1 MEAFESHQCPL
12 CGSREINL
20 KDSLSGQELLKLWSE
35 SGFDLAPED
44 LAPVGETAHVKL
56 WHCEPCAFE
65 FFDQGL
71 TGTDRF
77 YRRLSKSPAYYSN
90 DRPEF
95 SQTLRWIRPL
105 PIRTVLDVGC
115 GDGAFLN
122 GARGAGLQTRG
133 IELNKD
139 AREKATN
146 KGHEVLDSL
155 LQDLDGSLQYDLV
168 TAFQVLEHV
177 ADPVQFLRLM
187 AKVVRPGGYLAVG
200 VPNHGGLY
208 RLAPLDPHTWPPHH
222 VTRWTLSH
230 LEQAGSRAGLKVVR
244 KTADVLFGGMIEYFS
259 RLNHRLSQA
268 LGRPVNQNRLR
279 LLSLVALLY
288 RKSGM
293 RYWLRLRAGGS
304 IFALFE
310 KPVQWRPDS
319 VDSPRSSR

>member
-1 MEAFESHQCPL
+1 MGKSMRVLESHQCPL
-12 CGSREINL
+12 CGSREIHF
-20 KDSLSGQELLKLWSE
+20 KDSLSGEELLKLWRE
-35 SGFDLAPED
+35 SGFYLAPED

-56 WHCEPCAFE
+56 WQCKSCEFE
-65 FFDQGL
+65 FFDQEL

-77 YRRLSKSPAYYSN
+77 YRRLSISPVYYQN
-90 DRPEF
+90 HRPEF
-95 SQTLRWIRPL
+95 VRTLRWIRPL
-105 PIRTVLDVGC
+105 PVRMVLDVGC
-115 GDGAFLN
+115 GDGAFLDE
-122 GARGAGLQTRG
+122 ARAAGLQAHG

-139 AREKATN
+139 AREKATS

-168 TAFQVLEHV
+168 TAFQVLEHI
-177 ADPVQFLRLM
+177 ADPVQFLRSM
-187 AKVVRPGGYLAVG
+187 ARVVRPGGYLAVA

-230 LEQAGSRAGLKVVR
+230 LEQAGSRAGLKVMR

-259 RLNHRLSQA
+259 RLNYRLSEA
-268 LGRPVNQNRLR
+268 LGRPVSRNRLR

-293 RYWLRLRAGGS
+293 RYWLQLRAGES

-310 KPVQWRPDS
+310 KPVQ
-319 VDSPRSSR
+319 